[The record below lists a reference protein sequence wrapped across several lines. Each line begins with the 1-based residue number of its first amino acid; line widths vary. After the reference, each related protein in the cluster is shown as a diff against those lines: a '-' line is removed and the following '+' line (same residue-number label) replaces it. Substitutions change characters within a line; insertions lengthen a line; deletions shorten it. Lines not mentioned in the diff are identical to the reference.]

1 MVIFVL
7 TGPGE
12 TDSQIFASD
21 PDEIWPKNFESLKD
35 L

>member
-12 TDSQIFASD
+12 TDSQNFASD
-21 PDEIWPKNFESLKD
+21 ADEIWPKILKA
-35 L
+35 